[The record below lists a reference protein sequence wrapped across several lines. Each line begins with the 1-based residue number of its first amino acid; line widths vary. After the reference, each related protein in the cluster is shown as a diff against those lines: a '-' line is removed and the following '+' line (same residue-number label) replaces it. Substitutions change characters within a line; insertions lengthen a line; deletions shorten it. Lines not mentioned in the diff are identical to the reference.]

1 MIKTVKERPILFSTA
16 MVQAILEGRK
26 TQTRRV
32 VKLPKEVDPN
42 HFDKASSPMGTG
54 EFTIVHW
61 PYDHYELVTIKCPYG
76 QVGDVLWVRETWAAV
91 GCIGGHPYEHIYQYK
106 ADFPNGNWSGGADW
120 CFEGWK
126 PSIHMPYAACR
137 LRLEITNI
145 RVERL
150 QDISEGDAIAEGI
163 SESKPIPLG
172 WKHYISPNLFL
183 KKDKIYDGFSAASM
197 SFFTLWSS
205 INKQEGWIDNR
216 WVWVVE
222 FKVKEVLV

>member
-1 MIKTVKERPILFSTA
+1 MRTTTVKERPILFSTP
-16 MVQAILEGRK
+16 MIQAILEGRK

-42 HFDKASSPMGTG
+42 HFDKASSPIGTG

-137 LRLEITNI
+137 LKLEITNI

-150 QDISEGDAIAEGI
+150 QDISDEDAMSEGVGEHEIGCPELR
-163 SESKPIPLG
+163 EL
-172 WKHYISPNLFL
+172 
-183 KKDKIYDGFSAASM
+183 DGYPKCKCGDLSYVD
-197 SFFTLWSS
+197 SFQKLWQS
-205 INKQEGWIDNR
+205 INGPESWDNNP

-222 FKVKEVLV
+222 FKVRR